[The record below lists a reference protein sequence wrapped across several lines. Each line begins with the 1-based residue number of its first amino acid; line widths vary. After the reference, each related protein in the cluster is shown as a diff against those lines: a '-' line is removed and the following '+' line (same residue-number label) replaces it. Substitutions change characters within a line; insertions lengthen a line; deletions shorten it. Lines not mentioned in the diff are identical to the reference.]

1 MGLHSWTT
9 NAVQLQ
15 SRILRKMRC
24 LRRSLL
30 CAVHRTG
37 FRENSS
43 LAAAAAEKQRPV
55 EHDVCPVH
63 GDKLQQLQGIRSR
76 PAGAIS
82 DTARPFHEIPGP
94 KPLPLIGNIWR
105 YLPLIGDMD
114 LTRMHRNA
122 QKLLDRYGPLVREVV
137 VGDRVVVHVFDPRD
151 MEHVFRHEG
160 RYPARLSHRALLK
173 YRRERPHMYSSGGL
187 FPTNGEEWFRLRHM
201 FQKPLMQ
208 RDAMSAYI
216 DVLQDVT
223 LDVANLV
230 RQTRDSRTLEVED
243 FLKELYQWALE
254 CTGVLALNTRL
265 GCLQRGLSSES
276 EQQRLVEAA
285 SETHRIIMVTEN
297 GLPFWKMWNTPAYR
311 KLVESQDFM
320 ASVVSKY
327 LERTKVAD
335 QNVETGRELTVLE
348 KLLSTP
354 GADLKDVFAM
364 ILDMFLAGID
374 TTAYSTTFI
383 LYYLAR
389 NRRCQDKLALELGTL
404 LPTKDSKLS
413 MEQLQ
418 EAVYL
423 RACIKESLRLSPI
436 AIGVGRVLPE
446 DIVLSGYTVP
456 AGTVLIMHNQVACR
470 QESNYPEPDAYWPE
484 RWLKERSE
492 GGRAHPFTLLP
503 FGYGPRMCIGKRF
516 AETVMCLLV
525 ARIVRNFV
533 LEYKH
538 EDLDCFTRLINVPDK
553 PLRMTFIDRNS

>member
-1 MGLHSWTT
+1 
-9 NAVQLQ
+9 
-15 SRILRKMRC
+15 MRC
-24 LRRSLL
+24 LSRRLL
-30 CAVHRTG
+30 CAVHQAG
-37 FRENSS
+37 LRENSS

-63 GDKLQQLQGIRSR
+63 GEKLQHLQALRNR
-76 PAGAIS
+76 PVGAAS
-82 DTARPFHEIPGP
+82 DAARPFHEIPGP
-94 KPLPLIGNIWR
+94 KPLPLVGNIWR

-122 QKLLDRYGPLVREVV
+122 KKLLDRYGTLVREVV

-173 YRRERPHMYSSGGL
+173 YRRERPHMYNSGGL
-187 FPTNGEEWFRLRHM
+187 FPSNGEEWFRLRHM

-208 RDAMSAYI
+208 QGAMAAYI
-216 DVLQDVT
+216 DVLQEVT
-223 LDVANLV
+223 LDVANLI
-230 RQTRDSRTLEVED
+230 RQTRDSSTNEVED
-243 FLKELYQWALE
+243 FLKQLYQWALE

-265 GCLQRGLSSES
+265 GCLEQGLSSDS
-276 EQQRLVEAA
+276 EPARLVEAA

-297 GLPFWKMWNTPAYR
+297 GLPFWKVWNTPAYR
-311 KLVESQDFM
+311 KLVQSQDFM
-320 ASVVSKY
+320 ASIVSKY
-327 LERTKVAD
+327 LERHKLEEV
-335 QNVETGRELTVLE
+335 QEGRRENGKERTVLE
-348 KLLSTP
+348 KFLSMP
-354 GADLKDVFAM
+354 DVDIKDVFAM

-383 LYYLAR
+383 LYYLAM
-389 NRRCQDKLALELGTL
+389 NRRCQEKLALELGSL

-423 RACIKESLRLSPI
+423 KACIKESLRLSPI

-446 DIVLSGYTVP
+446 DIVLSGYNIP

-470 QESNYPEPDAYWPE
+470 QESNYPEPDVYIPE
-484 RWLKERSE
+484 RWLKERTE
-492 GGRAHPFTLLP
+492 GSRAHPFTLLP

-553 PLRMTFIDRNS
+553 PLKLTFIDRDL

>member
-1 MGLHSWTT
+1 
-9 NAVQLQ
+9 
-15 SRILRKMRC
+15 MRC
-24 LRRSLL
+24 LQRELL
-30 CAVHRTG
+30 CVVRRTG
-37 FRENSS
+37 SRESSS
-43 LAAAAAEKQRPV
+43 LTAAATEKQRPV
-55 EHDVCPVH
+55 EHDVCPAH
-63 GDKLQQLQGIRSR
+63 GDKLQLQGLRKR
-76 PAGAIS
+76 PVGAAS

-122 QKLLDRYGPLVREVV
+122 QKLLDRYGTLVREVV

-173 YRRERPHMYSSGGL
+173 YRRERPHMYNSGGL
-187 FPTNGEEWFRLRHM
+187 FPSNGEEWFRLRHIVQASSRGKKSAFM
-201 FQKPLMQ
+201 AYRTKPSVFLFGGGIGKEAINSFGSPIS
-208 RDAMSAYI
+208 RMSACDRI
-216 DVLQDVT
+216 HSVH
-223 LDVANLV
+223 
-230 RQTRDSRTLEVED
+230 
-243 FLKELYQWALE
+243 

-265 GCLQRGLSSES
+265 GCLQQGLSSDS
-276 EQQRLVEAA
+276 EQSRLVEAA

-297 GLPFWKMWNTPAYR
+297 GLPFWKVWNTPAY
-311 KLVESQDFM
+311 KQLVQSQDFM

-327 LERTKVAD
+327 LEKAKVAEEGPD
-335 QNVETGRELTVLE
+335 TGTERTVLE
-348 KLLSTP
+348 KFLSMP
-354 GADLKDVFAM
+354 GVDLKDVFAM

-383 LYYLAR
+383 LYYLAM
-389 NRRCQDKLALELGTL
+389 NRRCQEKLALELASL
-404 LPTKDSKLS
+404 LPTKDSKLTA
-413 MEQLQ
+413 EQLH

-423 RACIKESLRLSPI
+423 KACIKESLRLSPI

-446 DIVLSGYTVP
+446 DIVLSGFNIP

-470 QESNYPEPDAYWPE
+470 QESNYPEADVYRPE
-484 RWLKERSE
+484 RWLKERTE
-492 GGRAHPFTLLP
+492 GTRAHPFTLLP

-525 ARIVRNFV
+525 ARVVRNFV

-538 EDLDCFTRLINVPDK
+538 EDLDCFTRLMNVPDK
-553 PLRMTFIDRNS
+553 PLKMTFIDRNS

>member
-1 MGLHSWTT
+1 M
-9 NAVQLQ
+9 
-15 SRILRKMRC
+15 
-24 LRRSLL
+24 
-30 CAVHRTG
+30 HRTG

-43 LAAAAAEKQRPV
+43 LAAAATEKQRPV

-76 PAGAIS
+76 PVGAAS

-94 KPLPLIGNIWR
+94 KPLPLVGNIWR

-187 FPTNGEEWFRLRHM
+187 FPSNGEEWFRLRHM

-208 RDAMSAYI
+208 QSAMSAYI

-265 GCLQRGLSSES
+265 GCLQRGLSSDS

-297 GLPFWKMWNTPAYR
+297 GLPFWKVWNTPAYR
-311 KLVESQDFM
+311 KLVQSQDFM
-320 ASVVSKY
+320 AS
-327 LERTKVAD
+327 
-335 QNVETGRELTVLE
+335 
-348 KLLSTP
+348 
-354 GADLKDVFAM
+354 
-364 ILDMFLAGID
+364 
-374 TTAYSTTFI
+374 
-383 LYYLAR
+383 
-389 NRRCQDKLALELGTL
+389 
-404 LPTKDSKLS
+404 
-413 MEQLQ
+413 
-418 EAVYL
+418 AV
-423 RACIKESLRLSPI
+423 
-436 AIGVGRVLPE
+436 
-446 DIVLSGYTVP
+446 
-456 AGTVLIMHNQVACR
+456 
-470 QESNYPEPDAYWPE
+470 
-484 RWLKERSE
+484 
-492 GGRAHPFTLLP
+492 
-503 FGYGPRMCIGKRF
+503 
-516 AETVMCLLV
+516 
-525 ARIVRNFV
+525 
-533 LEYKH
+533 
-538 EDLDCFTRLINVPDK
+538 
-553 PLRMTFIDRNS
+553 

>member
-1 MGLHSWTT
+1 M
-9 NAVQLQ
+9 
-15 SRILRKMRC
+15 
-24 LRRSLL
+24 
-30 CAVHRTG
+30 
-37 FRENSS
+37 
-43 LAAAAAEKQRPV
+43 

-63 GDKLQQLQGIRSR
+63 GDKLQLQGLRKR
-76 PAGAIS
+76 PVGAAS

-122 QKLLDRYGPLVREVV
+122 QKLLDRYGTLVREVV

-173 YRRERPHMYSSGGL
+173 YRRERPHMYNSGGL
-187 FPTNGEEWFRLRHM
+187 FPSNGEEWFRLRHM

-208 RDAMSAYI
+208 QGAMSAYV
-216 DVLQDVT
+216 DVLQEVT

-230 RQTRDSRTLEVED
+230 RQTRDSNTLEVED
-243 FLKELYQWALE
+243 FLKQLYQWALE

-265 GCLQRGLSSES
+265 GCLQQGLSSDS
-276 EQQRLVEAA
+276 EQSRLVEAA

-297 GLPFWKMWNTPAYR
+297 GLPFWKVWNTPAY
-311 KLVESQDFM
+311 KQLVQSQDFM

-327 LERTKVAD
+327 LEKAKVAEEGPD
-335 QNVETGRELTVLE
+335 TGRERTVLE
-348 KLLSTP
+348 KFLSMP
-354 GADLKDVFAM
+354 GVDLKDVFAM

-383 LYYLAR
+383 LYYLAM
-389 NRRCQDKLALELGTL
+389 NRRCQEKLALELASL
-404 LPTKDSKLS
+404 LPTKDSKLTA
-413 MEQLQ
+413 EQLH

-423 RACIKESLRLSPI
+423 KACIKESLRLSPI

-446 DIVLSGYTVP
+446 DIVLSGFNIP

-470 QESNYPEPDAYWPE
+470 QESNYPEADVYRPE
-484 RWLKERSE
+484 RWLKERTE
-492 GGRAHPFTLLP
+492 GTRAHPFTLLP

-525 ARIVRNFV
+525 ARVVRNFV

-553 PLRMTFIDRNS
+553 PLKMTFIDRNS

>member
-1 MGLHSWTT
+1 
-9 NAVQLQ
+9 
-15 SRILRKMRC
+15 MRC
-24 LRRSLL
+24 LQRELL
-30 CAVHRTG
+30 CVVRRTG
-37 FRENSS
+37 SRESSS
-43 LAAAAAEKQRPV
+43 LTAAATEKQRPV
-55 EHDVCPVH
+55 EHDVCPAH
-63 GDKLQQLQGIRSR
+63 GDKLQLQGLRKR
-76 PAGAIS
+76 PVGAAS

-122 QKLLDRYGPLVREVV
+122 QKLLDEYGTLVREVV

-173 YRRERPHMYSSGGL
+173 YRRERPHMYNSGGL
-187 FPTNGEEWFRLRHM
+187 FPSNGEEWFRLRHM

-208 RDAMSAYI
+208 QGAMSAYV
-216 DVLQDVT
+216 DVLQEVT

-230 RQTRDSRTLEVED
+230 RQTRDSNTLEVED
-243 FLKELYQWALE
+243 FLKQLYQWALE

-265 GCLQRGLSSES
+265 GCLQQGLSSDS
-276 EQQRLVEAA
+276 EQSRLVEAA

-297 GLPFWKMWNTPAYR
+297 GLPFWKVWNTPAY
-311 KLVESQDFM
+311 KQLVQSQDFM

-327 LERTKVAD
+327 LEKAKVAEEGPD
-335 QNVETGRELTVLE
+335 TGRERTVLE
-348 KLLSTP
+348 KFLSMP
-354 GADLKDVFAM
+354 GVDLKDVFAM

-383 LYYLAR
+383 LYYLAM
-389 NRRCQDKLALELGTL
+389 NRRCQEKLALELASL
-404 LPTKDSKLS
+404 LPTKDSKLTA
-413 MEQLQ
+413 EQLH

-423 RACIKESLRLSPI
+423 KACIKESLRLSPI

-446 DIVLSGYTVP
+446 DIVLSGFNIP

-470 QESNYPEPDAYWPE
+470 QESNYPEADVYRPE
-484 RWLKERSE
+484 RWLKERTE
-492 GGRAHPFTLLP
+492 GTRAHPFTLLP

-525 ARIVRNFV
+525 ARVVRNFV

-553 PLRMTFIDRNS
+553 PLKMTFIDRNS